1 MWVDNIIWHAHT
13 KKIILYK
20 ILHLYLTSIVQYC
33 VDVKFFNNLLYPNI
47 IQHSHLPLK
56 KKHRFALFFSF
67 FFASSVAPF
76 SNIYANEAINHPSIP
91 MHTSR
96 QDKIQH
102 TLGLTLDVVPILIQ
116 TFPCNR
122 KSDLI
127 KFHQSCPCHATG
139 FAFFQ

>member
-56 KKHRFALFFSF
+56 KNIALLCSFHFSSPVPSRLF
-67 FFASSVAPF
+67 L
-76 SNIYANEAINHPSIP
+76 IYANEAIYHASIP

-127 KFHQSCPCHATG
+127 KFHQSCPCHAAG